1 MEDFERLKTIELNML
16 KEFIAICNKHNLRY
30 FVLGGTCLG
39 AIRHKGFIPWD
50 DDIDVGMPRK
60 DYNEFLR
67 VAQGEL
73 SNGLFLQNGKTDPNF
88 PLNFTKIRNSNTTFI
103 ESTMKN
109 IDMNHG
115 VYIDI
120 FPLDGYKKSIFR
132 KIKRKICGGKIGM
145 VYGDRPKQT
154 IKRKIKNLMIN
165 IFNKDYKTARDK
177 LDAMY
182 AKFDFDKSETVVNY
196 CGAWGDKE
204 IVPRSV
210 FGSGVEKDFEDLKVI
225 APENY
230 DEYLTKMYGNYMEFP
245 PIEKRVARHDT
256 EIIDLDK
263 PYGYYKKLR
272 SLES

>member
-1 MEDFERLKTIELNML
+1 
-16 KEFIAICNKHNLRY
+16 
-30 FVLGGTCLG
+30 
-39 AIRHKGFIPWD
+39 
-50 DDIDVGMPRK
+50 
-60 DYNEFLR
+60 
-67 VAQGEL
+67 
-73 SNGLFLQNGKTDPNF
+73 
-88 PLNFTKIRNSNTTFI
+88 
-103 ESTMKN
+103 
-109 IDMNHG
+109 
-115 VYIDI
+115 
-120 FPLDGYKKSIFR
+120 
-132 KIKRKICGGKIGM
+132 M